1 LEQSAFKMGSYGGGI
16 LWCLRNSNGTFITFN
31 NVRIARREYDRK
43 SWMVLQPGWKI
54 TVVGSAEV
62 RIQLNDSES
71 VVVPFRGG
79 VVRA

>member
-1 LEQSAFKMGSYGGGI
+1 LGQSAFKMGSYGGGI
-16 LWCLRNSNGTFITFN
+16 LWCLRNSLGTFITFN
-31 NVRIARREYDRK
+31 NVRIARREYDGK
-43 SWMVLQPGWKI
+43 TWTVLQPGGKI
-54 TVVGSAEV
+54 TKVGSAEV